1 MTYQTHS
8 IHAQTGASAAAQ
20 HVVSPNEYAPEGRN
34 ISYPTNFDIY
44 VVKISD
50 VDGSV
55 QVNGEP
61 HTVDQLVGNRLYL
74 YHRPMIQPDGT
85 VATVTSSAGTVTQAN
100 TNAKQGYIEYSSTPT
115 ADFTVS
121 YLAAPDCFN
130 QWQLN
135 KLQDSIMEVQGQ
147 LGATNQ
153 TGWAG
158 LRTVNAVITDTPTDA
173 INTLLPNLVSL
184 PNLETDLRISS
195 SDVTALTGTLGDR
208 RKIQIGRSHD
218 DIHFEGTG
226 ITLGSVAGYAPDD
239 YADIWISNRTGDRVY
254 CAGTFSGHDQM
265 TVGGVNAFV
274 GNYSGLVL
282 SSATSGEFYTGA
294 MLRVHGDTYIQGDIE
309 THGTLTLVTTTG
321 ETSTVLGD
329 FTIHDE
335 LFVYG
340 VSHLIGPTETN
351 DLRTFQDHTLDGNLI
366 AKNLKGAGD
375 RGHSLVDNLDASEI
389 AHTYKTVNR
398 KNLDNYIVS
407 APKTLDRHDPTRV
420 VWGSDYTL
428 SGSKVAGDVFGI
440 TGFFTA
446 AASESGSYTSILQLQ
461 FTSGTL
467 PVVSGFNDTSV
478 HGSEGM
484 TATGFVDGGIYS
496 RSLVD
501 AGSLW
506 VEVLAPSSAA
516 GYRAPIFGHTIQE
529 VQGNHLTK
537 LNVYTPA
544 PPDNVITA
552 HDNFLLYSPGCEYYD
567 YITST
572 DGSDPSVT
580 VNASTDSQIHV
591 AFEDEV
597 RIFDANSSAT
607 SIKTALQY
615 SSSGGYGT
623 STTGVA
629 YIFAS
634 MKNVDIEA
642 NPTVVARPTPFRMP
656 NETIIG
662 EVVATGSDTFGWIIA
677 ETTSYRPGGLYDSAW
692 IPIHSGDPYL
702 SNAITHSGRMI
713 SYFEPNATG
722 NQLFFN
728 HNLGAGLNFSDVNT
742 TLYLAS
748 YGGLP
753 TDSIHINKHR
763 SSVQSLWGHDFRGP
777 VGLSGSFTSMSL
789 NKDSVTGASAEA
801 SVFFMDGRVIGIQF
815 TDDVLDAPEGSDV
828 KFDHLRLVMKRTS

>member
-1 MTYQTHS
+1 M
-8 IHAQTGASAAAQ
+8 
-20 HVVSPNEYAPEGRN
+20 VSPNEYAPEGRN
-34 ISYPTNFDIY
+34 TSYPTNFDTY
-44 VVKISD
+44 VVNISD
-50 VDGSV
+50 ADGSV

-85 VATVTSSAGTVTQAN
+85 VATVTSSEGTVTQIN
-100 TNAKQGYIEYSSTPT
+100 TNAKQGYIEYST
-115 ADFTVS
+115 APDNDPDVVSFTVS
-121 YLAAPDCFN
+121 YLATPDCFS

-147 LGATNQ
+147 LGVTNQ

-195 SDVTALTGTLGDR
+195 SDVTTLTGTLGDR
-208 RKIQIGRSHD
+208 RRIQIGRSHD

-226 ITLGSVAGYAPDD
+226 ITMGSVAGYAPDD
-239 YADIWISNRTGDRVY
+239 YADVWLSNRTGDRVF
-254 CAGTFSGHDQM
+254 CAGIFSGHDQM
-265 TVGGVNAFV
+265 TIGGAGAAV
-274 GNYSGLVL
+274 GNFSGLL
-282 SSATSGEFYTGA
+282 FTGA
-294 MLRVHGDTYIQGDIE
+294 PEGDHFSGSMLRVMGDAFVQGGIVTYGPVVV
-309 THGTLTLVTTTG
+309 VTTTG
-321 ETSTVLGD
+321 ETSTVIGD
-329 FTIHDE
+329 FTISDE

-351 DLRTFQDHTLDGNLI
+351 ELRTFGDYTLDGSLI
-366 AKNLKGAGD
+366 AKNLKGAGE
-375 RGHSLVDNLDASEI
+375 RGHSLIDNLDASEI

-420 VWGSDYTL
+420 VWGSDYVL

-467 PVVSGFNDTSV
+467 PVVSGFGDA
-478 HGSEGM
+478 GF
-484 TATGFVDGGIYS
+484 ATGFVDGAIFS
-496 RSLVD
+496 RSLLD

-506 VEVLAPSSAA
+506 IEALSPSAAA
-516 GYRAPIFGHTIQE
+516 GYQAPIFGYTIQE

-544 PPDNVITA
+544 PPDNAITA
-552 HDNFLLYSPGCEYYD
+552 NDSFLLYSPGCEHYS
-567 YITST
+567 YITSA
-572 DGSDPSVT
+572 GGANPSVT
-580 VNASTDSQIHV
+580 VTASAASQIHV

-597 RIFDANSSAT
+597 RIFDADSAAT
-607 SIKTALQY
+607 SIKKALQY

-623 STTGVA
+623 SPTGIA
-629 YIFAS
+629 YVFAS
-634 MKNVDIEA
+634 MKDVDIEA
-642 NPTVVARPTPFRMP
+642 NPTVVTRATPFRMP

-662 EVVATGSDTFGWIIA
+662 EVVATGSDEFGWTIA

-692 IPIHSGDPYL
+692 IPIHSGAGTTPR
-702 SNAITHSGRMI
+702 ITHSGRVI
-713 SYFEPNATG
+713 SNFEANATG

-742 TLYLAS
+742 TLYLGS
-748 YGGLP
+748 YGSRP
-753 TDSIHINKHR
+753 TDEIHINKYR
-763 SSVQSLWGHDFRGP
+763 SSVQSMWGHDFRGP

-789 NKDSVTGASAEA
+789 NKDSVANSPEA

-815 TDDVLDAPEGSDV
+815 TDNVLDAPEGSDV